1 MALRID
7 RAAVRS
13 ATPFDSLEGGPL
25 TLVLHGFGADE
36 LDLLPIAPALG
47 SAPALSLRAPVRYG
61 PGWSWA
67 PVDPAGPLRGAGL
80 DEAADAVLAWLDE
93 VTAGPL
99 GRPDSVRLLGFSQGG
114 ATALQ
119 LLRHAPERFAAVVLL
134 SGFVS
139 PGAHAGD
146 EQLAASRPP
155 VFWGRGDADAVIPAE
170 AVERTAGWLA
180 GHAAATERV
189 YPGLA
194 HGIDAAELADV
205 AAFLAHPD
213 SD

>member
-7 RAAVRS
+7 PAAVRS
-13 ATPFDSLEGGPL
+13 AAPVDSLDGRAL

-47 SAPALSLRAPVRYG
+47 TEPAMSLRAPVRYG

-67 PVDPAGPLRGAGL
+67 PVDPAGPVRGAGL
-80 DEAADAVLAWLDE
+80 DESADAVLAWLDE
-93 VTAGPL
+93 VSAGPL

-139 PGAHAGD
+139 PGAHEGD
-146 EQLAASRPP
+146 AALAALRPP

-170 AVERTAGWLA
+170 AVDRTAEWLA
-180 GHAAATERV
+180 GHAAVTERV

-194 HGIDAAELADV
+194 HGIDAGELADV
-205 AAFLAHPD
+205 AAFLAAH
-213 SD
+213 

>member
-1 MALRID
+1 MTLRID
-7 RAAVRS
+7 AAAVRS
-13 ATPFDSLEGGPL
+13 AAPLETLEGRAL

-47 SAPALSLRAPVRYG
+47 TEPALSLRAPVRYG

-67 PVDPAGPLRGAGL
+67 PVDPAGPVRGAGL
-80 DEAADAVLAWLDE
+80 DEAAEAVLDWLDE
-93 VTAGPL
+93 VESGPL

-139 PGAHAGD
+139 PGSHDGD
-146 EQLAASRPP
+146 AALAALRPP
-155 VFWGRGDADAVIPAE
+155 VFWGRGDADTVIPAD
-170 AVERTAGWLA
+170 AVERTGGWLA
-180 GHAAATERV
+180 GHAAVTERV
-189 YPGLA
+189 YPGLT
-194 HGIDAAELADV
+194 HGIAPEELAEV
-205 AAFLAHPD
+205 AAFLAAR
-213 SD
+213 

>member
-1 MALRID
+1 MELRID
-7 RAAVRS
+7 PAAVRS
-13 ATPFDSLEGGPL
+13 ATPFDSLEGRSL

-67 PVDPAGPLRGAGL
+67 PVDPAGPLRGVGL
-80 DEAADAVLAWLDE
+80 DDAAEAVLAWLDE

-119 LLRHAPERFAAVVLL
+119 LLRHAPERFDAAVLL
-134 SGFVS
+134 SGFVP
-139 PGAHAGD
+139 PGGHEGD
-146 EQLAASRPP
+146 VRLATLRPP

-170 AVERTAGWLA
+170 AVDRTTGWLA
-180 GHAAATERV
+180 GHAAAVERV

-194 HGIDAAELADV
+194 HGIAAEELADV
-205 AAFLAHPD
+205 AAFLAAH
-213 SD
+213 